1 MAYSQEGV
9 DNIPFF
15 WCDTAT
21 DKDNIPKNDRLIT
34 GSKAFIVETGD
45 LYMFKSDTQEWKLQE

>member
-45 LYMFKSDTQEWKLQE
+45 LKKYKKDTQE